1 MGRVLGSVLVGD
13 QMGFGLQI
21 GLLMQG
27 LQVLRSIVTERLQSC
42 LLQRIRSVFVVFLV
56 RWLYRRVGNW
66 VGSE

>member
-27 LQVLRSIVTERLQSC
+27 LRVLRSIVTERLQSC